1 MVSWSELKTAL
12 GLKKTPSE
20 DNTFAVAVNGD
31 YSNYNM
37 VSAGCTTWGIIANTN
52 ANTLMRI
59 NLQVLVI
66 E

>member
-1 MVSWSELKTAL
+1 MVSWSELKTTL

-31 YSNYNM
+31 YSNYTM
-37 VSAGCTTWGIIANTN
+37 VSVGFTPWGIIANTN